1 MKKSY
6 LLLLLLGLSSVLRAQ
21 QYETAPRDNRIQN
34 FGNVTLEMSL
44 KPFKQNTPEYI
55 REVCRTMF
63 RQWTPLL
70 SHADT
75 VSILLWTSDG
85 SEILDYTG
93 DPNQPLEWGMYAGNP
108 NAPHA
113 VNSGPKELNLHQR
126 AYTYIA
132 DPPAFTYGDL
142 RFIIATLK
150 EVGRR
155 ETGKVIRVGET
166 FDPGPE
172 FAKSPFKYER
182 HPEIC
187 MANTLGAKSFVCCYA
202 TLNADERS
210 YASYPD
216 GIPQGTPLGTFLG
229 KQSHRFLADMGFDY
243 FWLSNGFGFG
253 METWNTVGAI
263 FDGNCFRGERMPEIQ
278 QKILDFWTTFRK
290 ECPDVP
296 IETRGTNLSAGID
309 LARDGVDLR
318 SIYRGGFN
326 LLPPPNSPW
335 AALDGDFG
343 LELTGYMSRIS
354 EIPDCRYLF
363 RYYTHD
369 PWWAN
374 TPWLDRY
381 GREAHDIYL
390 PMSVS
395 RIDTAGRIVLPSNL
409 NLLTVDDTYGNMPDQ
424 VPEEVIP
431 HLLQARRTAPD
442 QAGPVVWVYPFDEYH
457 DWAFE
462 HPERLAE
469 VFYGDWFIRQALN
482 EGFPMN
488 TVVSTTTFTALMQR
502 RNPVLDASV
511 LVTIVPEAGSDL
523 ETALIDFVERGGCLI
538 VYGPVG
544 HGSDR
549 FLDFLNIRKVEPLD
563 GVFSLKLTTAFDQV
577 DGGSM
582 QLRHDGTFSGGGLET
597 RIRTSRSD
605 TRILARAVRN
615 GQNRDVVVFRRNPE
629 WYGGGVC
636 YVRGTNSARYT
647 GGMLLSPDLPSDY
660 FRGGS
665 LMRQALAAFGYEIRF
680 EKVDPDLR
688 TPVNVISRNRNGY
701 IFSGYVPNQTVEQQF
716 LFPQGAPIFTG
727 QEALLKDG
735 RATYRLPRAWSEE
748 CRVFVQQ
755 NDGIV
760 SCWEIPPVEFG
771 VRRKIGVNGLKNAV
785 LRVYPDGDLSNY
797 SVMPG
802 KDHYPSR
809 VGMLESVR
817 KEDSKGYYYEYKD
830 ISGSYVITW

>member
-263 FDGNCFRGERMPEIQ
+263 FDGNCFRG
-278 QKILDFWTTFRK
+278 
-290 ECPDVP
+290 
-296 IETRGTNLSAGID
+296 
-309 LARDGVDLR
+309 
-318 SIYRGGFN
+318 
-326 LLPPPNSPW
+326 
-335 AALDGDFG
+335 
-343 LELTGYMSRIS
+343 
-354 EIPDCRYLF
+354 
-363 RYYTHD
+363 
-369 PWWAN
+369 
-374 TPWLDRY
+374 
-381 GREAHDIYL
+381 
-390 PMSVS
+390 
-395 RIDTAGRIVLPSNL
+395 
-409 NLLTVDDTYGNMPDQ
+409 
-424 VPEEVIP
+424 
-431 HLLQARRTAPD
+431 
-442 QAGPVVWVYPFDEYH
+442 
-457 DWAFE
+457 
-462 HPERLAE
+462 
-469 VFYGDWFIRQALN
+469 
-482 EGFPMN
+482 
-488 TVVSTTTFTALMQR
+488 
-502 RNPVLDASV
+502 
-511 LVTIVPEAGSDL
+511 
-523 ETALIDFVERGGCLI
+523 
-538 VYGPVG
+538 
-544 HGSDR
+544 
-549 FLDFLNIRKVEPLD
+549 
-563 GVFSLKLTTAFDQV
+563 
-577 DGGSM
+577 
-582 QLRHDGTFSGGGLET
+582 
-597 RIRTSRSD
+597 
-605 TRILARAVRN
+605 
-615 GQNRDVVVFRRNPE
+615 
-629 WYGGGVC
+629 
-636 YVRGTNSARYT
+636 
-647 GGMLLSPDLPSDY
+647 
-660 FRGGS
+660 
-665 LMRQALAAFGYEIRF
+665 
-680 EKVDPDLR
+680 
-688 TPVNVISRNRNGY
+688 
-701 IFSGYVPNQTVEQQF
+701 
-716 LFPQGAPIFTG
+716 
-727 QEALLKDG
+727 
-735 RATYRLPRAWSEE
+735 
-748 CRVFVQQ
+748 
-755 NDGIV
+755 
-760 SCWEIPPVEFG
+760 
-771 VRRKIGVNGLKNAV
+771 
-785 LRVYPDGDLSNY
+785 
-797 SVMPG
+797 
-802 KDHYPSR
+802 
-809 VGMLESVR
+809 
-817 KEDSKGYYYEYKD
+817 
-830 ISGSYVITW
+830 

>member
-390 PMSVS
+390 LLLSGDSGLTLGQALTQCPAAFS
-395 RIDTAGRIVLPSNL
+395 LQPCPYF
-409 NLLTVDDTYGNMPDQ
+409 LLT
-424 VPEEVIP
+424 
-431 HLLQARRTAPD
+431 
-442 QAGPVVWVYPFDEYH
+442 
-457 DWAFE
+457 
-462 HPERLAE
+462 
-469 VFYGDWFIRQALN
+469 
-482 EGFPMN
+482 
-488 TVVSTTTFTALMQR
+488 
-502 RNPVLDASV
+502 
-511 LVTIVPEAGSDL
+511 
-523 ETALIDFVERGGCLI
+523 
-538 VYGPVG
+538 
-544 HGSDR
+544 
-549 FLDFLNIRKVEPLD
+549 
-563 GVFSLKLTTAFDQV
+563 SLK
-577 DGGSM
+577 
-582 QLRHDGTFSGGGLET
+582 
-597 RIRTSRSD
+597 
-605 TRILARAVRN
+605 
-615 GQNRDVVVFRRNPE
+615 
-629 WYGGGVC
+629 
-636 YVRGTNSARYT
+636 
-647 GGMLLSPDLPSDY
+647 
-660 FRGGS
+660 
-665 LMRQALAAFGYEIRF
+665 
-680 EKVDPDLR
+680 
-688 TPVNVISRNRNGY
+688 
-701 IFSGYVPNQTVEQQF
+701 
-716 LFPQGAPIFTG
+716 
-727 QEALLKDG
+727 
-735 RATYRLPRAWSEE
+735 
-748 CRVFVQQ
+748 
-755 NDGIV
+755 
-760 SCWEIPPVEFG
+760 
-771 VRRKIGVNGLKNAV
+771 
-785 LRVYPDGDLSNY
+785 
-797 SVMPG
+797 
-802 KDHYPSR
+802 
-809 VGMLESVR
+809 
-817 KEDSKGYYYEYKD
+817 
-830 ISGSYVITW
+830 

>member
-1 MKKSY
+1 MKKNY

-113 VNSGPKELNLHQR
+113 VNSGSKELNLHQR

-132 DPPAFTYGDL
+132 EPPAFTYGDL
-142 RFIIATLK
+142 RFIITTLK
-150 EVGRR
+150 EIGRR

-390 PMSVS
+390 PMAVS

-511 LVTIVPEAGSDL
+511 LVTIVPEAGSEL
-523 ETALIDFVERGGCLI
+523 ETALIDFVERGGSLI

-577 DGGSM
+577 DGSSM

-716 LFPQGAPIFTG
+716 LFPQGAPIFTVRKPCSRMAVQHIG
-727 QEALLKDG
+727 FLGPGVKSAGYLFSRAMAL
-735 RATYRLPRAWSEE
+735 
-748 CRVFVQQ
+748 F
-755 NDGIV
+755 
-760 SCWEIPPVEFG
+760 
-771 VRRKIGVNGLKNAV
+771 
-785 LRVYPDGDLSNY
+785 
-797 SVMPG
+797 
-802 KDHYPSR
+802 R
-809 VGMLESVR
+809 VGRFLPWSSVSDER
-817 KEDSKGYYYEYKD
+817 LVSTG
-830 ISGSYVITW
+830 